1 MNKRSFVK
9 LLAGVAMA
17 GIATLPALGQ
27 DLTPVRVGYIADYFG
42 TSMVAIATD
51 QGLWAKHGL
60 EAQLSVFT
68 NGPIQVQA
76 LGAGSLDFAYIGPGA
91 LWLPASGQ
99 AKVIAINA
107 LGYTDR
113 VIAQP
118 GIESIEDLRGKRVAV
133 PEGTSGDMLLR
144 LALDAAGMS
153 VDDVE
158 VVSMDPS
165 TIVTAFA
172 SGQVDGAGIWYP
184 FVDVIRQRVSDLNE
198 LSSNED
204 FFPEVAFPSSFIVSN
219 AKADDE
225 ATIRKMNA
233 VIKEALDYRRENLD
247 ASVQITA
254 AFLGV
259 PVEPLAAEAPQARL
273 PSSEEL
279 EALSADGSVDGWLDT
294 LAGLYVDFGRISDPL
309 PASQFYLSQYYAD

>member
-1 MNKRSFVK
+1 MNKRSFIK
-9 LLAGVAMA
+9 IIAGMALASAA
-17 GIATLPALGQ
+17 LTPAFAQ
-27 DLTPVRVGYIADYFG
+27 DLTKVRVGYIADYFG
-42 TSMVAIATD
+42 SSMVAIAND

-60 EAQLSVFT
+60 DPQLSVFT

-91 LWLPASGQ
+91 LWLPASGK

-113 VIAQP
+113 VIGQP

-144 LALDAAGMS
+144 LALDKAGMS
-153 VDDVE
+153 IEDVQ

-165 TIVTAFA
+165 TIVTAFS

-184 FVDVIRQRVSDLNE
+184 FVDVIRQRVKDLKE

-219 AKADDE
+219 EKANDE
-225 ATIRKMNA
+225 DTVRKMNA
-233 VIKEALDYRRENLD
+233 VIKEALDYRRGNLD
-247 ASVQITA
+247 QSVQITA

-273 PSSEEL
+273 PSSAEL
-279 EALSADGSVDGWLDT
+279 EELSADGTVNGWLDT
-294 LAGLYVDFGRISDPL
+294 LANLYVDFGKITDPL
-309 PASQFYLSQYYAD
+309 PASEFYLSNLYSN